1 MGWQAIGYNEFK
13 LDVAL
18 SRGGT
23 QAVFFS
29 PHDSRSFAVIAPLD
43 KTVDGNIPDPFR
55 NRSYGTYNLDVIAD
69 TVVLTDCIP
78 VGPTPPTPAQITE
91 AGRTLTLY
99 AEQTFS
105 TGSIPGHD
113 TAAPPNP
120 SAPVPATTG
129 TAGNSGQASSL
140 PKGANISLTQGAPKL
155 TTVTVGLGWDVDP
168 GGGPGF
174 DIDASAIAC
183 GDDRRV
189 LTDNH
194 FVFYNNL
201 RSPEGTIVHWGDN
214 TTGEGDGDD
223 ERIDVDLQ
231 ATPATITSIFFI
243 ASIFDADTRGQSF
256 GKIRNAYIRVN
267 DQPTGG
273 ELARFDLSDS
283 AATETAMIFGE
294 LYRRSGDWKFRAIG
308 QGYDTGLAGVARD
321 FGVDIE

>member
-1 MGWQAIGYNEFK
+1 M
-13 LDVAL
+13 
-18 SRGGT
+18 
-23 QAVFFS
+23 
-29 PHDSRSFAVIAPLD
+29 
-43 KTVDGNIPDPFR
+43 
-55 NRSYGTYNLDVIAD
+55 
-69 TVVLTDCIP
+69 
-78 VGPTPPTPAQITE
+78 
-91 AGRTLTLY
+91 
-99 AEQTFS
+99 
-105 TGSIPGHD
+105 
-113 TAAPPNP
+113 
-120 SAPVPATTG
+120 PATTG